1 MDTLKP
7 IPPEIKLCPYCKNI
21 FMSLLR
27 INGKFY
33 KIIYQNIKNH
43 YSRKNNDSGGA
54 SKGGSKRKYNT
65 KSKKI

>member
-7 IPPEIKLCPYCKNI
+7 IPPEIKPCPYCKNI

-33 KIIYQNIKNH
+33 KTCYDCRFKNKKQNQKHREKIKN
-43 YSRKNNDSGGA
+43 
-54 SKGGSKRKYNT
+54 
-65 KSKKI
+65 KSNME